1 MTFNPLSLLSSAG
14 SAVTGLLGGIQTYLI
29 IGTVSLAVGAAGGAW
44 VGYRMESGKVTAIQ
58 AADAEAETQAVKL
71 ADKNRAAQNAVTLS
85 SALNEATAQSKIV
98 TATQTIIKEV
108 PAHVPPQVDATV
120 CVPFGLIRLLD
131 ASALQ
136 ADPDSL
142 GLPSGQSDG
151 SCSPVKASA
160 LAQSVINNYGAAE
173 ANAEQLTALQA
184 WVLADQKAQEDAT
197 K

>member
-1 MTFNPLSLLSSAG
+1 MG
-14 SAVTGLLGGIQTYLI
+14 S
-29 IGTVSLAVGAAGGAW
+29 AGGAW
-44 VGYRMESGKVTAIQ
+44 VGYRFESGKVTAIQ
-58 AADAEAETQAVKL
+58 AADAEAETQAVKA
-71 ADKNRAAQNAVTLS
+71 ADTNRAAQDAVTLA
-85 SALNEATAQSKIV
+85 SALSEAQAQEKVV
-98 TATQTIIKEV
+98 TITQTVTKEI
-108 PAHVPPQVDATV
+108 PAHVPPAVDATV

-142 GLPSGQSDG
+142 SLPTGQSDG

-160 LAQSVINNYGAAE
+160 LAQSVIDNYGVAQ

-184 WVLADQKAQEDAT
+184 WVLADQKAQET